1 MNFLA
6 HIFLSGEP
14 GEVMVGNFIAD
25 SVKGSE
31 MTKFS
36 LGIQEGIRL
45 HRAIDTYTD
54 NHAVTLKS
62 KIRLRERYG
71 KYSPVVADIF
81 YDHFLATHW
90 EDYSNISLRMYA
102 DQIYKFLQTHYA
114 IFPERS
120 KQFFNY
126 MTKYDILFAYSKIEG
141 IDKVMQ
147 GMSRRAKFE
156 SGMETAAEAL
166 LHGYEDYK
174 TEFREFFPELQEHVS
189 WAMI

>member
-25 SVKGSE
+25 SVRASE

-36 LGIQEGIRL
+36 AGVQEGIRL
-45 HRAIDTYTD
+45 HRIIDTYTD

-62 KIRLRERYG
+62 KERLRERYG
-71 KYSPVVADIF
+71 KYSPVIVDIF

-90 EDYSNISLRMYA
+90 GDYSKLSLRVYA
-102 DQIYKFLQTHYA
+102 DQTYKFLQEHCE

-126 MTKYDILFAYSKIEG
+126 MTQYDILFAYSKIEG

-156 SGMETAAEAL
+156 SGMETAVEAL
-166 LHGYEDYK
+166 QLNYKDYEA
-174 TEFREFFPELQEHVS
+174 EFKEFFPELQEQVLKNRY
-189 WAMI
+189 